1 MKLKAQ
7 LVEYFKSNQ
16 ADVRS
21 QIIALV
27 TEMVRQ
33 KTINVVTEK
42 LPEFP
47 FLKMRGEEYRIA
59 EIVQRELD
67 KAGIPYEI
75 FARAEGRPN
84 VISRLGQNKS
94 GQRLLMPAHM
104 DVVPAGEGWLTDPF
118 EVVEKEGKLY
128 GRGTLD
134 NKGPLASILIA
145 AQILKKLGID
155 QQLTGEL
162 MVAALSDEEAEDP
175 DGINYGIGYLV
186 EENLINPT
194 MAIVPDIGGNMLEID
209 VAEKG
214 RTVIKITALGKQ
226 AHGSTPEK
234 GINAIFMM
242 AKLVDELERL
252 KFKYEVHPVLGNPT
266 LNLGEIHGGVAS
278 NIVPGSCYIYLD
290 IRSVPGQ
297 TEEILLEQI
306 QECIAKVPNGNFKVE
321 IISTNQPHAI
331 SPDVELVRKIQSNAK
346 DFLNIEPQ
354 AIGQGGGT
362 YAKTLCLNGIA
373 AVGWGPG
380 DDNAF
385 HVANEYVEIKQL
397 VDFALMTCLLAV
409 DLLV

>member
-1 MKLKAQ
+1 MNLKAQ
-7 LVEYFKSNQ
+7 LQDYFEFNQ
-16 ADVRS
+16 SEIRARIV
-21 QIIALV
+21 ALV
-27 TEMVRQ
+27 SEMVRQ
-33 KTINVVTEK
+33 KTINVVSEK

-47 FLKMRGEEYRIA
+47 FLKMRGEEYRVA
-59 EIVQRELD
+59 EIVTREL
-67 KAGIPYEI
+67 KQAGIAYEI
-75 FARAEGRPN
+75 FARMEGRPN

-104 DVVPAGEGWLTDPF
+104 DIVPAGEGWDTDPF
-118 EVVEKEGKLY
+118 NVIEKDGKLF

-134 NKGPLASILIA
+134 NKGPLVSILIA
-145 AQILKKLGID
+145 AQVLKKLGID
-155 QQLTGEL
+155 QQLKGEL

-186 EENLINPT
+186 DEHLIDPT
-194 MAIVPDIGGNMLEID
+194 MAVVPDIGGNMLEID

-214 RTVIKITALGKQ
+214 RTVIKITAIGKQ

-234 GINAIFMM
+234 GVNAVFMM
-242 AKLVDELERL
+242 AKLVNELEKL
-252 KFKYEVHPVLGNPT
+252 KFNYQVHPVLGHPT

-278 NIVPGSCYIYLD
+278 NIVPGTCYIYID

-297 TEEILLEQI
+297 TEKILLGQL
-306 QECIAKVPNGNFKVE
+306 QDCIARVPDGKFKVDVV
-321 IISTNQPHAI
+321 STNQPHSI
-331 SPDVELVRKIQSNAK
+331 SPDVELVAMIKANAK
-346 DFLNIEPQ
+346 EYLNLEPH

-397 VDFALMTCLLAV
+397 IDFALMTCLLTV
-409 DLLV
+409 DLLA

>member
-214 RTVIKITALGKQ
+214 RTVIKITAIGKQ

-290 IRSVPGQ
+290 
-297 TEEILLEQI
+297 
-306 QECIAKVPNGNFKVE
+306 
-321 IISTNQPHAI
+321 
-331 SPDVELVRKIQSNAK
+331 
-346 DFLNIEPQ
+346 
-354 AIGQGGGT
+354 
-362 YAKTLCLNGIA
+362 
-373 AVGWGPG
+373 
-380 DDNAF
+380 
-385 HVANEYVEIKQL
+385 
-397 VDFALMTCLLAV
+397 
-409 DLLV
+409 